1 MVFQFLFATEQTVT
15 PIILWVVGE
24 PLPLVGVVGVP
35 ELPFWVFFVSV
46 IEYFCLL
53 LIPLAAWVVAGGVSE
68 VRKLWFRICVFLAM
82 TVLLMVLVAYPVS
95 RWRTCLVVGGE
106 TTGILQHVHTT
117 WVDWFGALMAQLT
130 KCTFWL
136 GIGFSIRFWT
146 QLEAKQRES
155 VELERTVTQLKH
167 DALCSRVQPH
177 FLFNTLNTVSSLISQ
192 NPAAARDA
200 IGCLGSLL
208 RESLDSFER
217 SEIAFWQEYS
227 FLKDYLTIQKF
238 RFRERLQ
245 FQLDLDQDIRHITVP
260 ALLLQPLVE
269 NSVKHGLE
277 NSGASH
283 SVSIL
288 VEARRSKNHIT
299 IRIVDDGFVVNCS
312 TNSDFVE
319 RLGIRLTRQRL
330 RFHYGKKAHVEIVPN
345 PQRGF
350 TVQMT
355 IPNKETNGAEVA

>member
-15 PIILWVVGE
+15 PIFLWSWGE
-24 PLPLVGVVGVP
+24 PIGFFDVVGVP
-35 ELPFWVFFVSV
+35 LCPYWVIFISFDNYV
-46 IEYFCLL
+46 LL
-53 LIPLAAWVVAGGVSE
+53 LSIPLAAWVVAGE
-68 VRKLWFRICVFLAM
+68 MNDVRKIMFRLLVFLAIVNLSM
-82 TVLLMVLVAYPVS
+82 IFVAFPVE
-95 RWRTCLVVGGE
+95 RWKTSLATGSE
-106 TTGILQHVHTT
+106 MTGIWQHVHINL
-117 WVDWFGALMAQLT
+117 VDWFYVFMSQIT
-130 KCTFWL
+130 KCAFLL
-136 GIGFSIRFWT
+136 GIGLAIRFWA
-146 QLEAKQRES
+146 QLDAKQRES

-192 NPAAARDA
+192 NPTAARDA

-217 SEIAFWQEYS
+217 SEIAFWQEYN
-227 FLKDYLTIQKF
+227 FLEDYLTIQKF

-288 VEARRSKNHIT
+288 VEARRSQNHIA
-299 IRIVDDGFVVNCS
+299 IRVVDDGFVVNGS

-330 RFHYGKKAHVEIVPN
+330 KFHYGKKAHVEIVPN
-345 PQRGF
+345 PHRGF
-350 TVQMT
+350 TVEMT
-355 IPNKETNGAEVA
+355 IPNKETTGVVVA